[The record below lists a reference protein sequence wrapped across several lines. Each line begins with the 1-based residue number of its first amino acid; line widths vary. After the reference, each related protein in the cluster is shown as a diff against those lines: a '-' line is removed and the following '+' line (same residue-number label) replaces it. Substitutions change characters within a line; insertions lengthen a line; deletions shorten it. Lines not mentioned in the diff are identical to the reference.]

1 MISEAALNK
10 LVDEVIKIG
19 AHFGSPQ
26 DIEWT
31 IDENENVYIVQ
42 SRPITKVQWPVNGDA
57 FTNADFKDGGVSA
70 RVCTPFMYSLYETS
84 VQQSMQKYFEG
95 LNLIKDD
102 NNVTG

>member
-1 MISEAALNK
+1 MISETALNK

-42 SRPITKVQWPVNGDA
+42 SRPITKVQW
-57 FTNADFKDGGVSA
+57 
-70 RVCTPFMYSLYETS
+70 R
-84 VQQSMQKYFEG
+84 
-95 LNLIKDD
+95 
-102 NNVTG
+102 